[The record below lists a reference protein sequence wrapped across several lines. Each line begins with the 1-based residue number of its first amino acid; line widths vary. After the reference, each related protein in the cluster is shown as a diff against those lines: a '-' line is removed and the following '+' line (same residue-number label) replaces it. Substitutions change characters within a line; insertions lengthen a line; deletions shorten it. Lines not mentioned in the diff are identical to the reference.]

1 MLISFVRS
9 PKNQVINFFNF
20 TVKLV
25 NILKNAY
32 EIKYS
37 EKPDYTWY
45 IKQFK

>member
-1 MLISFVRS
+1 M
-9 PKNQVINFFNF
+9 
-20 TVKLV
+20 

-45 IKQFK
+45 IKQFKSILLKEGYSTNDIFEWCKESV